1 MARKT
6 RAQQKKG
13 QSNNRIKP
21 LIDKLIGTEKAED
34 LFAEVMVVLSDSQ
47 EKIPVVN
54 GIYCLEYYAVT
65 SPLLTDRFPIVG
77 VTGVY
82 EWGFS
87 GMNLHLGEPRNY
99 NFNNVSSALYRLKP
113 QEVASART
121 LPLMD
126 LYDL

>member
-1 MARKT
+1 MARKPT
-6 RAQQKKG
+6 KGKKA

-21 LIDKLIGTEKAED
+21 IIDNLIGTEKAED
-34 LFAEVMVVLSDSQ
+34 LFFSVSEALSDSE
-47 EKIPVVN
+47 EKVPVPN
-54 GIYCLEYYAVT
+54 GVYCFEYYAVT

-82 EWGFS
+82 EWGFT

-99 NFNNVSSALYRLKP
+99 NFNNIASSLYRLKP
-113 QEVASART
+113 QEVAPARA